1 MTSCDADRRV
11 FLVETLHHGARGH
24 QVGYSAPQSL
34 SEFRP
39 GMRGSSIAMSMAEK
53 LAFGASEELRAFHP
67 VLTQAHH
74 PQITSCHSHHP
85 APTSNYPTTGF
96 YQRNYSVAPVQMH
109 QQEGTIFVKNTSI
122 SIPSPGM
129 PKPNK
134 RPGDP
139 LDNRQQ
145 TARRI
150 EKLNRRLRQTV
161 VHDNWPVPQMECIV
175 IDQDDSE
182 KD

>member
-1 MTSCDADRRV
+1 M
-11 FLVETLHHGARGH
+11 HGARGH
-24 QVGYSAPQSL
+24 QVGYSTPPSL

-39 GMRGSSIAMSMAEK
+39 GMRGSPIAMSMAEK
-53 LAFGASEELRAFHP
+53 LGFGTSEELRPFHHP
-67 VLTQAHH
+67 VLAQAH
-74 PQITSCHSHHP
+74 PTQITSCHSHHP
-85 APTSNYPTTGF
+85 APTSNYPTGGF
-96 YQRNYSVAPVQMH
+96 YQRNNYSVAPVQMH
-109 QQEGTIFVKNTSI
+109 PQEGTIFVKNTSI
-122 SIPSPGM
+122 SIPSPGI

-139 LDNRQQ
+139 LDNRQQQ

-175 IDQDDSE
+175 IDHDDSE